1 MFGPAQGDAPGKV
14 SQVEASRSR
23 DGLNILLKWDAV
35 PGADGYN
42 VRYGIA
48 PEKLYNSWQVVDGT
62 GLDLSMVNAGQD
74 YYIVVD
80 SYGSG
85 GVTIGEIFKVEA

>member
-1 MFGPAQGDAPGKV
+1 
-14 SQVEASRSR
+14 
-23 DGLNILLKWDAV
+23 
-35 PGADGYN
+35 
-42 VRYGIA
+42 
-48 PEKLYNSWQVVDGT
+48 
-62 GLDLSMVNAGQD
+62 MVNAGQD